1 MFQIPRCG
9 SSPCSYSGSSLSS
22 CCWISRLPP
31 PLTSPAASAGTVT
44 SALESSLEGT
54 SGHDLIQRLYHGT
67 VVNRIECREC
77 GYISERQEGF
87 LDLTVTVK
95 GMCGLEEAL
104 CSMYVEEEL
113 FEGDNLYR
121 CGACDR
127 LVPAAKSAKLGK
139 LPPFLTVSLLRF
151 NFDFT
156 KCERYKETSRY
167 TFPARLDLR
176 PFCEQHYME
185 DDSVYT
191 YELFSVIIHK
201 GGCYGGHYHV
211 YIRDVDQL
219 GQWLCQEEVK
229 ETGAAAGDA
238 GSEQDHAAV
247 ALASVIAEAGADH
260 RVPVDQ
266 LGQKLLEHTGS
277 SWNKTYRK
285 QHGAIHKFLQSR
297 PSVFQLS
304 SDGSLVG
311 LAETVPGTG
320 GSDAQRAPLA
330 PPEKPRAPERGASH
344 WFDFNDST
352 VQSIREKD
360 MEKHFQG
367 KESAYMLF
375 YRKSQLQRP
384 QEANG
389 NARYGVSENLLR
401 EMDEANQELQR
412 KRNESDTEAHR
423 VALHLHLSSRYR
435 FDNGALH
442 PSAARSDSVLD
453 ITADR
458 RQTVGELRRTV
469 FQLLDRSV
477 EGRVLSIARALPAG
491 LHLFQE
497 LHDAKLC
504 LGSAGLADGGDLFVW
519 NGKEVG
525 GLAVQ
530 SGAHCAPL
538 LLTILRPALHSD
550 SSPEP
555 PYTESQSVFPCSSRL
570 SDVRQALACPTPQES
585 LLCSPSAEGS
595 GGWSVCPPG
604 EMGKTLRELGL
615 KDGSSLLLLDRP
627 AEGALG
633 SGRGSVQA
641 SDQSF
646 LQVQDLYRS
655 EGERQ
660 TVRIPAAPGT
670 MVSDLRNKAIEML
683 GLQMERGGD
692 TCLRPVHKSGKLLP
706 PVLETISAQ
715 EAELKA
721 GGILGLCKGK
731 APTPSQIFLYFVTGT
746 DPQDGH
752 EQEIILEGTV
762 TVRECLERML
772 QGAGLSGETGWHL
785 RKMDWCYEAGEA
797 LDDEDASLNEMN
809 ICSGDTFVITEGILQ
824 PKGFLKL
831 ATWIYCPKMQQDAV
845 KHVTSHLA
853 VLRASA
859 SGEALE
865 QEGAESDLHFAG
877 DMEISEDASLHDL
890 KTQILTLP
898 VFGALGVPSP
908 DFLRVWTLENK
919 RLGKILRS
927 PHLLISDYKL
937 GRRAAL
943 GVEPLQVEECLGP
956 QDLLLRVQLSVPGE
970 RRYLPPADVAWDV
983 SHGCTATA
991 LRQRIAAH
999 CSLPA
1004 DKVEIAK
1011 HMLDK
1016 HEWLPISSWTQQV
1029 SKKRRKK
1036 KQESLQGAPYHLKD
1050 GDIIGVK
1057 NILLDDR
1064 SDFST
1069 EVDHIA
1075 KENRR
1080 QLAADKKKK
1089 SLVNDPV
1096 FCDEK
1101 GRTRGRKAETSL
1113 SIRVGVFR

>member
-1 MFQIPRCG
+1 
-9 SSPCSYSGSSLSS
+9 
-22 CCWISRLPP
+22 
-31 PLTSPAASAGTVT
+31 
-44 SALESSLEGT
+44 
-54 SGHDLIQRLYHGT
+54 
-67 VVNRIECREC
+67 
-77 GYISERQEGF
+77 
-87 LDLTVTVK
+87 
-95 GMCGLEEAL
+95 
-104 CSMYVEEEL
+104 
-113 FEGDNLYR
+113 
-121 CGACDR
+121 
-127 LVPAAKSAKLGK
+127 
-139 LPPFLTVSLLRF
+139 
-151 NFDFT
+151 
-156 KCERYKETSRY
+156 
-167 TFPARLDLR
+167 
-176 PFCEQHYME
+176 ME

-442 PSAARSDSVLD
+442 PSASRSDSVLD
-453 ITADR
+453 ITVDR

-555 PYTESQSVFPCSSRL
+555 AYTESQSVFPCSSRL

-670 MVSDLRNKAIEML
+670 
-683 GLQMERGGD
+683 
-692 TCLRPVHKSGKLLP
+692 
-706 PVLETISAQ
+706 
-715 EAELKA
+715 
-721 GGILGLCKGK
+721 
-731 APTPSQIFLYFVTGT
+731 
-746 DPQDGH
+746 
-752 EQEIILEGTV
+752 
-762 TVRECLERML
+762 CLERML
-772 QGAGLSGETGWHL
+772 PGSGVITWGGRWVWILSVT
-785 RKMDWCYEAGEA
+785 MCPQ
-797 LDDEDASLNEMN
+797 DASLNEMN

-824 PKGFLKL
+824 PK
-831 ATWIYCPKMQQDAV
+831 
-845 KHVTSHLA
+845 
-853 VLRASA
+853 
-859 SGEALE
+859 ALE

-937 GRRAAL
+937 GRRATL
-943 GVEPLQVEECLGP
+943 GVEPLQLEECLGP

-1069 EVDHIA
+1069 EMDHIA